1 MLIVAVLIKYLPS
14 PPLFLAR
21 GRTAEF
27 IAASPTAVKPLP
39 TKKGEFPKN
48 LPKSLENLMA
58 SDAMK
63 KACPDLIR
71 GRKPKAMLVTPRKDS
86 YI

>member
-1 MLIVAVLIKYLPS
+1 
-14 PPLFLAR
+14 
-21 GRTAEF
+21 
-27 IAASPTAVKPLP
+27 
-39 TKKGEFPKN
+39 
-48 LPKSLENLMA
+48 MA

-63 KACPDLIR
+63 KECPDLIR